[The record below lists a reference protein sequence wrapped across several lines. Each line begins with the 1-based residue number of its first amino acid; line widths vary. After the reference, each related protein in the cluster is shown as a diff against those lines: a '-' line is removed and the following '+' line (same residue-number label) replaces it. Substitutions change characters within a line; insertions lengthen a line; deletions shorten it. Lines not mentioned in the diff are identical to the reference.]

1 MGSPLPSRHTNEF
14 LSVRIHEL
22 LPSASWLPKYS
33 TNDWRGD
40 WPAGLT
46 VGIMLIPQGMAYAMI
61 AGLPVVYGLYASL
74 LPQIVYGFL
83 GTSRHLAVGP
93 VAMDSL
99 LVAAGL
105 TGMAAVGSED
115 YIALALLLAF
125 MMGALQWSM
134 GMLRLGFLVNFLSR
148 PVISGFTSAA
158 ALIIGLNQLPHLLGV
173 SSVRSNQVHTLLA
186 GLMKVLPEIHVQTLG
201 VGLVAIFSLAAL
213 KTWAPKIPAAL
224 VVVLTSIVA
233 SWAMGFEA
241 LGIHVVGAIPEGLP
255 SFSLPTW
262 NLAAA
267 QELLPTALTLS
278 LVAFM
283 EAISVAKAI
292 EERHDY
298 RVDANQE
305 LRALGWANMVGSLF
319 QSYPTTGGFSR
330 TAVTEQSG
338 GKTPV
343 TAWIAAAVIGLTLF
357 ALTPLFYHLPN
368 AVLAAIVMVA
378 VAGLV
383 DVRYPITLWKQDRL
397 EATILVLTVAVTLTV
412 SLPTGIGAGVLMA
425 LALAVQ
431 RMMLPHVAVLG
442 SLEGVYRNVDRFP
455 QAQTDPDVL
464 VVRYDGALNF
474 ANQAHFR
481 STLNRLVVE
490 RGEAL
495 RLVVLQ
501 ADTMS
506 YMDASA
512 RSTMHALVNE
522 WSERGLKLCLAG
534 AIGPVRDALA
544 SDGLLDSGDVCFHLN
559 VVEALAEYRSPG
571 SVPRSHHD
579 MAQQHSVPG
588 EHR

>member
-1 MGSPLPSRHTNEF
+1 MAATFASHQRT
-14 LSVRIHEL
+14 LSVRIREL
-22 LPSASWLPKYS
+22 FPSSVWLPTYS
-33 TNDWRGD
+33 KSEWRGD

-61 AGLPVVYGLYASL
+61 AGLPVVYGLYAAL
-74 LPQIVYGFL
+74 LPQIIYGFL

-105 TGMAAVGSED
+105 TGIAVAGSEN
-115 YIALALLLAF
+115 YIALAMLLAF
-125 MMGALQWSM
+125 MMGALQLSM
-134 GMLRLGFLVNFLSR
+134 GVLRLGFLVNFLSR
-148 PVISGFTSAA
+148 PVINGFTSAA

-173 SSVRSNQVHTLLA
+173 TAGRSNQLHHLLA
-186 GLMKVLPEIHVQTLG
+186 GVAEVLPDTNLTTLG
-201 VGLVAIFSLAAL
+201 VGLSAAL
-213 KTWAPKIPAAL
+213 ALVALKRWAPRVPAAL
-224 VVVLTSIVA
+224 VVVGVSILTSWLV
-233 SWAMGFEA
+233 GFEV
-241 LGIHVVGAIPEGLP
+241 LGIHVVGVIPEGLP
-255 SFSLPTW
+255 SFSLPSW
-262 NLAAA
+262 SLADA
-267 QELLPTALTLS
+267 QQLLPTALTLS

-298 RVDANQE
+298 NVDANQE
-305 LRALGWANMVGSLF
+305 LRALGLANLVGSMF

-357 ALTPLFYHLPN
+357 AFTPLFYHLPN
-368 AVLAAIVMVA
+368 AVLAAIVIVA

-383 DVRYPITLWKQDRL
+383 DVRYPVTLWKQDRL
-397 EATILVLTVAVTLTV
+397 EAGILAVTVLVTLTV
-412 SLPTGIGAGVLMA
+412 SLPFGIGIGVLLS

-431 RMMLPHVAVLG
+431 KMMMPHVAVLG
-442 SLEGVYRNVDRFP
+442 NVEGVYRNVERFAE
-455 QAQTDPDVL
+455 AQTSSDVL

-481 STLNRLVVE
+481 GTLSRLVHE
-490 RGEAL
+490 QGEDL
-495 RLVVLQ
+495 RLVVIQ

-512 RSTMHALVNE
+512 RATMHTLVKE
-522 WSERGLKLCLAG
+522 WREKGLKLCLAG

-544 SDGLLDSGDVCFHLN
+544 ADGLLDSGDVCFQLN
-559 VVEALAEYRSPG
+559 VQDALTEYRKPG
-571 SVPRSHHD
+571 SVPQSHQD
-579 MAQQHSVPG
+579 MAQQHS
-588 EHR
+588 